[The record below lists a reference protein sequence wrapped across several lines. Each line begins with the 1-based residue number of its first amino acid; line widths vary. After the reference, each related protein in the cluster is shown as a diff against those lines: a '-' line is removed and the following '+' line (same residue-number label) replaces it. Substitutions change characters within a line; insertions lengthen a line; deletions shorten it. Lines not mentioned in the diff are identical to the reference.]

1 MRPFAS
7 HSLPLVFTLLAGCT
21 VERASTGP
29 AVVDIPLLMHPLA
42 APHAITREVPPGP
55 LASRSAPFPAVVRS
69 QLATGLRTSVAEM
82 HSLPLVQVRV
92 VVGAGIGYGPLP
104 GAALLTAMLMKD
116 GGAGG
121 MTSADVL
128 GRIESLGGTLT
139 VDVDADSSRFALAV
153 PRDELGRALALLADI
168 IAHPAFDARELG
180 KLKLRETDQ
189 AREEARANG
198 TWMATRVV
206 FRELFSAESPY
217 YRFGLTPAEIARV
230 DERSIRDFH
239 RRWYTASNT
248 EVIVVG
254 DVDAAAG
261 TREIERAFGGLK
273 AGDGPKQGFPPAIP
287 LGKRHVVLVSRPK
300 SAQSDIFVAT
310 TVAARTSPEWP
321 ALRVSNQV
329 LGGVPSGRLF
339 LDVREERSLAYSAR
353 SSIFE
358 LAHGPEPLL
367 VYVGTQTP
375 KTGPALQAAL
385 ENLDGMLARAPT
397 ATETEGSRRYLTD
410 VFATRMETMGSIAD
424 LIAQQRVL
432 GLADGY
438 WDSYRAAL
446 RSVEPAAA
454 GSAAASFAHADRA
467 LVVVAGDADALAPVL
482 VHFGDVS
489 IVDPTHDFQT
499 VKTLAFDASAPL
511 EAAAPKSPN

>member
-1 MRPFAS
+1 VAGAPRLESGARRRP
-7 HSLPLVFTLLAGCT
+7 
-21 VERASTGP
+21 
-29 AVVDIPLLMHPLA
+29 
-42 APHAITREVPPGP
+42 
-55 LASRSAPFPAVVRS
+55 
-69 QLATGLRTSVAEM
+69 
-82 HSLPLVQVRV
+82 
-92 VVGAGIGYGPLP
+92 VG
-104 GAALLTAMLMKD
+104 
-116 GGAGG
+116 
-121 MTSADVL
+121 
-128 GRIESLGGTLT
+128 
-139 VDVDADSSRFALAV
+139 
-153 PRDELGRALALLADI
+153 
-168 IAHPAFDARELG
+168 
-180 KLKLRETDQ
+180 
-189 AREEARANG
+189 
-198 TWMATRVV
+198 
-206 FRELFSAESPY
+206 
-217 YRFGLTPAEIARV
+217 
-230 DERSIRDFH
+230 
-239 RRWYTASNT
+239 
-248 EVIVVG
+248 
-254 DVDAAAG
+254 
-261 TREIERAFGGLK
+261 
-273 AGDGPKQGFPPAIP
+273 
-287 LGKRHVVLVSRPK
+287 
-300 SAQSDIFVAT
+300 
-310 TVAARTSPEWP
+310 
-321 ALRVSNQV
+321 
-329 LGGVPSGRLF
+329 
-339 LDVREERSLAYSAR
+339 LAYSAR